1 MQSRGA
7 RFAVVATL
15 AVVAVALFIVLR
27 DDAGDSGGGGD
38 TVAEERTTAG
48 GQEPPEPAFETIR
61 LRDGAPVGGVRE
73 LTYAKGDRIR
83 IEVRLDQPQEDVHIH
98 GYEVE
103 RLNPS
108 GTIRF
113 DFPARLDGLFEL
125 EAHGPSGDVVL
136 AEIRVNP

>member
-27 DDAGDSGGGGD
+27 DDEGDSGGGED

>member
-1 MQSRGA
+1 LGV
-7 RFAVVATL
+7 VVALAAL
-15 AVVAVALFIVLR
+15 AVVLFVVLQ
-27 DDAGDSGGGGD
+27 DDEGDAGGEGM
-38 TVAEERTTAG
+38 VAEERTATE
-48 GQEPPEPAFETIR
+48 GQEPPEPAFEVIR

-125 EAHGPSGDVVL
+125 EAHGPDGDVAL